1 MQATVLVQTD
11 KTPIQQN
18 AEPWERQKKKPH
30 RQSNDDMGTN
40 LVRLVKFSM
49 TGIINLKKIT
59 HNW

>member
-11 KTPIQQN
+11 ETPIQQN

-49 TGIINLKKIT
+49 TGIIN
-59 HNW
+59 